1 MVVIGI
7 ATSNCV
13 AAQHPS
19 VSFQVFY
26 DELSPYGSWIET
38 PEYGY
43 AWVPNVDG
51 EFAPYSTN
59 GDWVYTDAGWTWV
72 SNYPWGWAP
81 FHYGRWY
88 DSPRHGYMW
97 IPDTE
102 WSPGWVTWRDSD
114 DYYGW
119 APMGP
124 GITISITLGSGYYV
138 PDNYWRF
145 VRRRNFGRGGGH
157 RHYVHISQNQSLIR
171 SSRIMNN
178 ARFDDRRRVKYN
190 PGPNRQDVEKNIG
203 RSIAPIPMHDG
214 LKPGE
219 NVRNNRLEIYRPD
232 VQKNAINGQKTAPAT
247 LYNGNDL
254 KRPTP
259 RPSEAPP
266 LRKTRRQI
274 PATPSPSQ
282 PPLRR
287 APSVPQPGQPPLR
300 REPRAVP
307 QPGQPPLRREPRA
320 VPQPS
325 QPRAVPQPSRPQPRE
340 QPKRNDAP
348 VKRTP
353 TPRVQGKYN

>member
-232 VQKNAINGQKTAPAT
+232 VQKNAINGQKTAPVK

-254 KRPTP
+254 KRSTLSPTQ
-259 RPSEAPP
+259 APGQP
-266 LRKTRRQI
+266 TILR
-274 PATPSPSQ
+274 PSQ
-282 PPLRR
+282 PAATPQSPKMMPSPPPVRRAPNVPPPSPPPVRR
-287 APSVPQPGQPPLR
+287 APS
-300 REPRAVP
+300 A
-307 QPGQPPLRREPRA
+307 
-320 VPQPS
+320 PQPS
-325 QPRAVPQPSRPQPRE
+325 QPRAVPQQRE

-353 TPRVQGKYN
+353 TPKVRGKYN